1 MLYISLFR
9 YKMGKRYRNEKF
21 LMLNNIRIVMVRT
34 FHAGNI
40 GSVARSMKTM
50 GLSQLYLVAPRDFP
64 SNDALK
70 MAAGAK
76 DALEQAIIVDSV
88 YDAVKDCSLVIAT
101 TARIRGNDLPELSPE
116 KMAMALNTAAKK
128 SPVALIFGPERM
140 GLFNEDL
147 TLANYRVTIPA
158 NPDYS
163 SLNIAAAVQ
172 TLSYEIYKHS
182 LLDSPKMLNNDRF
195 RRELATTAELESF
208 YLQLEQTLKDT
219 GFIIKHHPGKV
230 MQRLRNL
237 FSRAELDAHE
247 TRILRGALASVQ
259 RLTK

>member
-1 MLYISLFR
+1 
-9 YKMGKRYRNEKF
+9 
-21 LMLNNIRIVMVRT
+21 MVRT

-40 GSVARSMKTM
+40 GSAARSMKTM
-50 GLSQLYLVAPRDFP
+50 GLSQLYLVAPCDFP
-64 SNDALK
+64 SSDALK

-76 DALEQAIIVDSV
+76 DAVEQAIVVDSV

-116 KMAMALNTAAKK
+116 KMAVALNTAAKK
-128 SPVALIFGPERM
+128 APVALIFGPERM

-147 TLANYRVTIPA
+147 MLAQYRVTIPA

-172 TLSYEIYKHS
+172 TLSYEIYKQS
-182 LLDSPKMLNNDRF
+182 LMASPKTLETHPF
-195 RRELATTAELESF
+195 SRELPTAEELERF
-208 YLQLEQTLKDT
+208 YVQLEDTLKET
-219 GFIIKHHPGKV
+219 GFIVKNHPGKV

-247 TRILRGALASVQ
+247 ARILRGALASVQ
-259 RLTK
+259 RLTKK